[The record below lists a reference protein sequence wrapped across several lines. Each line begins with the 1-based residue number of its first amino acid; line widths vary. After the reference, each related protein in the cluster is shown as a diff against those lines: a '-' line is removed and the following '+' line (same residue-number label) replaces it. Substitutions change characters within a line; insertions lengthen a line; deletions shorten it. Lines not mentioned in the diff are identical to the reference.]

1 MNEASKA
8 NCAWESAWGK
18 KGLTLQVE
26 VDEMGCVE
34 LLEHAVMASASVGTR

>member
-1 MNEASKA
+1 MNVASEANYTQK
-8 NCAWESAWGK
+8 SAWGK

-34 LLEHAVMASASVGTR
+34 PLEHAVMASASAGTC